1 MTLLNETQLE
11 QLKEISTQL
20 RQVRQEKSIKIE
32 EIAAQILIRPALLLA
47 LEEERFDELPEL
59 VFVQGFIRRYGDAL
73 GLDGNSLTH
82 SLITKVKVFRQE
94 SNHQSKKLDKKPV
107 IYIPL
112 FVIYILLLVA
122 ATTGLFYTINPRFI
136 SESLAQKQKSP
147 SGFGT
152 SPDTS
157 ADARSSLRDAARTL
171 TLH

>member
-11 QLKEISTQL
+11 QLKEISRQL
-20 RQVRQEKSIKIE
+20 RQVRQEKALKIE

-47 LEEERFDELPEL
+47 LEEERFEELPEL

-73 GLDGNSLTH
+73 GLDGNALTH
-82 SLITKVKVFRQE
+82 TLVTKVFRQE
-94 SNHQSKKLDKKPV
+94 SHYPSKKIDKKPV

-112 FVIYILLLVA
+112 FVIYILLLLA

-147 SGFGT
+147 SEFG
-152 SPDTS
+152 SPS
-157 ADARSSLRDAARTL
+157 NAPASL
-171 TLH
+171 TLR